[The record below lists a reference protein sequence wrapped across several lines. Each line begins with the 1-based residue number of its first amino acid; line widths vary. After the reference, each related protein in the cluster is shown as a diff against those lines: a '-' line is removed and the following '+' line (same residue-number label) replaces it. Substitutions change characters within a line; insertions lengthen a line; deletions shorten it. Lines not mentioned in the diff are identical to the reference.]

1 MKKLSIIAMML
12 VFLSIP
18 VITSAQTTSFELIPK
33 ECSGNQFKNECGLC
47 ELMQLTINISGLILG
62 LTGVATLLMLLYAGA
77 IFVTAYGH
85 EERIKWGKEVII
97 AAITGIL
104 IIFTAWIIINTLIIG
119 LTGNK
124 FNMTGLLNSNL
135 KCGENGTVNQNNTPG
150 MTDEQREQ
158 LEALPN
164 L

>member
-1 MKKLSIIAMML
+1 MKKIISIIL
-12 VFLSIP
+12 LTLILITP
-18 VITSAQTTSFELIPK
+18 VAASAQLIPPA
-33 ECSGNQFKNECGLC
+33 CSGNQWQNECGIC
-47 ELMQLTINISGLILG
+47 ELMQLVVNISGLILG
-62 LTGVATLLMLLYAGA
+62 LTGIATLLMLLYAGA

-85 EERIKWGKEVII
+85 EERIKWGKEVIV

-124 FNMTGLLNSNL
+124 FSMSSLIGTNL
-135 KCGENGTVNQNNTPG
+135 KCNEGQTPSQNGNTG
-150 MTDEQREQ
+150 LTEEQIEQ
-158 LEALPN
+158 LEALGN

>member
-1 MKKLSIIAMML
+1 MKRLSIIAIIL
-12 VFLSIP
+12 IFLSIP
-18 VITSAQTTSFELIPK
+18 VLTSAQTSFELIPK
-33 ECSGNQFKNECGLC
+33 ECSGDQFKNECGIC

-62 LTGVATLLMLLYAGA
+62 LTGIATLLMLLYAGA

-85 EERIKWGKEVII
+85 EERIKWGKEVIV
-97 AAITGIL
+97 AAITGII

-124 FNMTGLLNSNL
+124 FTMSGLISTNL
-135 KCGENGTVNQNNTPG
+135 KCSEGQTPSQNGNTG
-150 MTDEQREQ
+150 LTEEQIEQ
-158 LEALPN
+158 LEALGN